1 MAHYLVTGGAGFIGS
16 NIAIELVR
24 REETV
29 RIIDNLA
36 TGRKEN
42 IESILDRI
50 EFIEGDICDLDII
63 RRAASGID
71 YVLHQAAIPSV
82 ARSVEDPVT
91 TNAANVTGTLNVLL
105 SARDAGVKRLVF
117 ASSSSIYGDS
127 PTLPKEENMPPNP
140 LSPYAAS
147 KLIGEYYC
155 KIFQSLFGLETICL
169 RYFNVFGP
177 RQDPTS
183 HYAAVIPI
191 FITAV
196 AGGRQ
201 PTVYGDGL
209 QSRDFTFIEN
219 VIEANLLACAA
230 PKEAT
235 GEVYNVACGE
245 CFTLLDL
252 LDEIANVLNK
262 KAKPLFEPARPGDV
276 KHSLADIS
284 RARKS
289 LFFEPKVSFAE
300 GLSRTVEWF
309 T

>member
-1 MAHYLVTGGAGFIGS
+1 L
-16 NIAIELVR
+16 
-24 REETV
+24 EE
-29 RIIDNLA
+29 
-36 TGRKEN
+36 
-42 IESILDRI
+42 ILDKV
-50 EFIEGDICDLDII
+50 EFIEGDICDPDLIK
-63 RRAASGID
+63 RAVSDVD

-82 ARSVEDPVT
+82 ARSVEDPIT
-91 TNAANVTGTLNVLL
+91 TNRANVTGTLNLL
-105 SARDAGVKRLVF
+105 IASRDAGVKRVVF

-127 PTLPKEENMPPNP
+127 PTLPKTEDMPPDP

-155 KIFQSLFGLETICL
+155 KIFQNLFGLETICL

-183 HYAAVIPI
+183 EYAAVIPI

-196 AGGRQ
+196 ASDRQ

-219 VIEANLLACAA
+219 VIEANLLACSA

-235 GEVYNVACGE
+235 GQVYNIACGE

-252 LDEIANVLNK
+252 LDQLGRILNK
-262 KAKPLFEPARPGDV
+262 KPQPLFEPPRPGDV

-284 RARKS
+284 RAES
-289 LFFEPKVSFAE
+289 HLSFEPKVSFTE
-300 GLSRTVEWF
+300 GLRRTVPWF

>member
-1 MAHYLVTGGAGFIGS
+1 MAQYLVTGGAGFIGS

-24 REETV
+24 RGETV

-36 TGRKEN
+36 TGRKQN
-42 IESILDRI
+42 IEGILDRV
-50 EFIEGDICDLDII
+50 EFVEGDICDLETI
-63 RRAASGID
+63 RRAASGVD

-91 TNAANVTGTLNVLL
+91 TNSANVTGTLNVLL
-105 SARDAGVKRLVF
+105 SARDARVKRLIF
-117 ASSSSIYGDS
+117 ASSSSVYGDS

-183 HYAAVIPI
+183 HYAAVVPI
-191 FITAV
+191 FITSLAS
-196 AGGRQ
+196 GRQ

-209 QSRDFTFIEN
+209 QSRDFTFVEN
-219 VIEANLLACAA
+219 VIEANLRACAA

-235 GEVYNVACGE
+235 GQVYNVACGE
-245 CFTLLDL
+245 RFTLLDL
-252 LDEIANVLNK
+252 LQEIGKILNK
-262 KAKPLFEPARPGDV
+262 KPRPILEPARPGDV

-284 RARKS
+284 LARKNLS
-289 LFFEPKVSFAE
+289 FEPKVSFPE
-300 GLSRTVEWF
+300 GLRRTGEWF